1 VQQII
6 SFSEQI
12 MDRITAARV
21 FITIA
26 ERASLTSAAEALDM
40 SRAMVT
46 RHLAEMESWAG
57 TRLFHRSTRRISL
70 TAAGEE
76 ILERCRDMLTLA
88 EQMPIVGEELDGKL
102 RGVLRVAC
110 APSLAKATLIRAVS
124 AFLETHPQTA
134 INLQVSYKTVNLV
147 EERVDLAIRVT
158 NNLDPGLIARRLAD
172 CPLVVCAAP
181 AYLQRHGAPE
191 KAEDLVRHNCL
202 TFAFFGKSL
211 WSFQRNGENVNV
223 SVRGNFSANDSLSLL
238 DAAINGAGITQQPL
252 IVAAPYIASG
262 ELVRLL
268 PDMQPATLG
277 IYGVYTSREYQP
289 ALLRA
294 MLDFLAEWFAAAKS
308 PDSADFHG

>member
-6 SFSEQI
+6 SLSDQI

-21 FITIA
+21 FVTIA

-76 ILERCRDMLTLA
+76 ILARCRDMLALA
-88 EQMPIVGEELDGKL
+88 EQMPVVGEELDGRP

-110 APSLAKATLIRAVS
+110 APSIAKATLHRAIT
-124 AFLETHPQTA
+124 AFLDLHPLTG

-147 EERVDLAIRVT
+147 EERIDLAIRVT

-181 AYLQRHGAPE
+181 AYLQRHGTPE
-191 KAEDLVRHNCL
+191 NAEDLTRHNCMS
-202 TFAFFGKSL
+202 FAFFGKSL
-211 WSFQRNGENVNV
+211 WSFQRKGESV
-223 SVRGNFSANDSLSLL
+223 SVPVRGNFSANDSLSLL

-252 IVAAPYIASG
+252 IVAAPFIASG

-268 PDMQPATLG
+268 PDIQPATLG
-277 IYGVYTSREYQP
+277 IYAVYTSREYQP

-294 MLDFLAEWFAAAKS
+294 MLDFLGDWFSRPENLGTTA
-308 PDSADFHG
+308 